1 MSDKK
6 SESNLPNGGYILTD
20 GSNYGLDG
28 FQFDTEYGGG
38 VLEKARLPEAHG
50 LSSLP
55 EGIFREENQIG
66 LSDLPVGIE
75 QEEGVGD
82 LGSYLKEASAT
93 LSDLNWLEGV
103 QQDPE
108 RLPIN
113 NPHEII
119 KELEEAWGVH
129 NRTNGKELVPNK
141 VVRPYERDV
150 YPESKLP
157 GYDERRAYAQLA
169 MEKALREQLLG
180 HSEEKIIAKLEKVLS
195 GGELAEARR
204 TLLEDKGLVGNVY
217 LRAKAFPGLHR
228 TSKWD
233 SLIPKLKRAQYILT
247 DDPKLLEVGRAY
259 GKKIVASIPWGEAFK
274 AYAPRL
280 NIKLNRKLASSN
292 KREALREAFLAQE
305 NIHVRESHLPVQ
317 ADPSNSISLKTAKS
331 NLRVAEVH
339 QEVFRKLS
347 AEEQLRT
354 KVDAQISKWASQGLL
369 DERAQKRL
377 AKGNADAKETLRVAA
392 SLVQLKVAKS
402 ARFRKYAGEGV
413 NYQPLSIKEASQ
425 AWRALEQFEAQA
437 EDKMLRQAKEFV
449 DELVDTGMIKGP
461 QGRKILAS
469 DLNGKDRLRVAS
481 AVLAK
486 NMAKADQR
494 ATKVKVANY
503 NGLGNEVTE
512 HVSKIKTH
520 TESDLASLEDQRIK
534 LAQLQALDG
543 DNRALIAKQASEYL
557 ERARKNGLVNKSQYK
572 KLASLNVTPERKVSL
587 ITAVI
592 EHSTR
597 TKVASSALA
606 SEKKAYSEGVA
617 FTAHVSEKVE
627 KVASQKELSAVNN
640 WVSRQMNE
648 GAIGNELDQLI
659 HAKFSDQM
667 IKQASE
673 HINSLRKAHE
683 GLAGVV
689 YVDAKA
695 YASKDGTTGCDEG
708 ALRHRANPIKFLL
721 KMDKCK
727 GCVFANA
734 DGVCQ
739 KYNKTLVKDVPVE
752 DREGYQRE
760 SIRLANAPDHE
771 ITASLFG
778 NSYDPNEFNLA
789 NSDFDSIGYNSEKKA
804 QDKLSEVLFGGF
816 EID

>member
-6 SESNLPNGGYILTD
+6 SEYNLPNGGYILTD

-82 LGSYLKEASAT
+82 LSGYLKEASAT

-180 HSEEKIIAKLEKVLS
+180 LSEEKIIEKLEKVLS
-195 GGELAEARR
+195 GEELAEARR

-280 NIKLNRKLASSN
+280 NIKLNRKLATSN
-292 KREALREAFLAQE
+292 KKETLRQAFLAQE

-317 ADPSNSISLKTAKS
+317 ADPSNSISLKTAKA
-331 NLRVAEVH
+331 NLKVAEVH

-354 KVDAQISKWASQGLL
+354 KVNSQISKWASQGLL
-369 DERAQKRL
+369 DERAQRRL

-413 NYQPLSIKEASQ
+413 NYQPLNIREASQ
-425 AWRALEQFEAQA
+425 AWEALDQFEAQA
-437 EDKMLRQAKEFV
+437 ENKMLRQAKKLV
-449 DELVDTGMIKGP
+449 DELVDTGMIKAS

-469 DLNGKDRLRVAS
+469 DLNGKEQLKIAS

-486 NMAKADQR
+486 NMAEVNQR
-494 ATKVKVANY
+494 VANVKVANY
-503 NGLGNEVTE
+503 DGLGNEVTE

-520 TESDLASLEDQRIK
+520 SESDIASLEAQRVK

-543 DNRALIAKQASEYL
+543 DNQALITKQASEYL
-557 ERARKNGLVNKSQYK
+557 ERARKSGLINKSQYK
-572 KLASLNVTPERKVSL
+572 KLASLNATPERKISL

-597 TKVASSALA
+597 TKVASSAPVA
-606 SEKKAYSEGVA
+606 EKKTYEGVA

-659 HAKFSDQM
+659 HAKFSDQV

-673 HINSLRKAHE
+673 QIKSLRKAHE

-689 YVDAKA
+689 YVDAKV
-695 YASKDGTTGCDEG
+695 YASKEGTTGCDEG

-739 KYNKTLVKDVPVE
+739 KYNKTLIKDVPVE

-789 NSDFDSIGYNSEKKA
+789 NSDFDSIGYNPEKKA